1 MNHFT
6 MGCVYGAALAGTFS
20 FELIRGMKKEIKTL
34 DAKVKVSRELNLT
47 LQSIIE
53 EAEERLAA
61 QDGDS
66 YEDFVRSSREKLEF
80 FNVAHKVF
88 I

>member
-20 FELIRGMKKEIKTL
+20 FELLRSMNKEIKNL

-61 QDGDS
+61 QDGDA

-80 FNVAHKVF
+80 FNVARKVF